1 MATVFRK
8 EISGMDEDDPGLI
21 ETIRR
26 HWLALALFAA
36 LVAGGAIFIEWR
48 SAGDDDATA
57 PVSETA
63 PSPSP
68 TTQTEGKGSD
78 ATPGASSNPADNLA
92 AAVMSQAVAVE
103 ARPAVLIRGQGKW
116 EDSSKTISEAL
127 DRLRDA
133 ASRAG
138 LAVNGRPIA
147 VFTKSDDAGFTFEAM
162 LPLAA
167 APEGKPKLGDG
178 VEIGASPGGKTLKFQ
193 HRGAYDEIEATYE
206 AIAAFLDE
214 KGLDTK
220 DLIIEEYLS
229 DFKGDDASV
238 DVDIYVFLK

>member
-1 MATVFRK
+1 
-8 EISGMDEDDPGLI
+8 MDEDKPGLI
-21 ETIRR
+21 ETLRR
-26 HWLALALFAA
+26 YWLALALVVTLAA
-36 LVAGGAIFIEWR
+36 GAAIFIERR
-48 SAGDDDATA
+48 SAGDDDAPA
-57 PVSETA
+57 LVGEMA
-63 PSPSP
+63 PSSGQ
-68 TTQTEGKGSD
+68 TTSGEGKAPD
-78 ATPGASSNPADNLA
+78 AAPGASSNAAADNPA
-92 AAVMSQAVAVE
+92 AAVMSEAVAVE

-116 EDSSKTISEAL
+116 EDASKTISEAL

-147 VFTKSDDAGFTFEAM
+147 VFTKTDDTGFTFEAM

-178 VEIGASPGGKTLKFQ
+178 VEIGASPAGKTLKFQ